1 MPGRLGLEP
10 SNVGVCFIIRSYAN
24 TTNLQEM
31 NLLPPIIAN
40 TLPYTLQHTM
50 VSYLIESTRVVT
62 NISSKR
68 TDFNL
73 SLLFV
78 YLHN

>member
-40 TLPYTLQHTM
+40 TLPYTSAYNGQ
-50 VSYLIESTRVVT
+50 
-62 NISSKR
+62 
-68 TDFNL
+68 
-73 SLLFV
+73 LFDWV
-78 YLHN
+78 YTCSDKYIIKKN